1 MKDKPK
7 EKKAKLVTKIITT
20 SARSLAISPRKLRL
34 VAAAIK
40 ERTPEDALVFLPFVN
55 RKGARFLY
63 KAIKTAIADAENNFH
78 LDKST
83 LRFEKILVNEGTR
96 LKRMDK
102 SHSARFHQGLI
113 QKRRSHLIVSLKG
126 VEKNGPKS

>member
-1 MKDKPK
+1 M
-7 EKKAKLVTKIITT
+7 KAKAQKSKKKPMSKVVTTM
-20 SARSLAISPRKLRL
+20 ARSLPISPRKLRL
-34 VAAAIK
+34 VAAAFK
-40 ERTPEDALVFLPFVN
+40 NKTPEEALTLLPFVN
-55 RKGARFLY
+55 KKGARFLY
-63 KAIKTAIADAENNFH
+63 KAVRTAIADAEHNFH
-78 LDKST
+78 LNKSS

-126 VEKNGPKS
+126 VKKDGAKS